1 MGKEMSYIAVT
12 GLKTT
17 DLIEMLIQLRQEAK
31 AQKNYALS
39 DQIRIQL
46 SEIGIELK
54 DSKEG
59 THFTIH

>member
-1 MGKEMSYIAVT
+1 
-12 GLKTT
+12 
-17 DLIEMLIQLRQEAK
+17 MLIQLRQEAK

>member
-1 MGKEMSYIAVT
+1 
-12 GLKTT
+12 
-17 DLIEMLIQLRQEAK
+17 MLIQLRQEAK

-54 DSKEG
+54 DGKEG